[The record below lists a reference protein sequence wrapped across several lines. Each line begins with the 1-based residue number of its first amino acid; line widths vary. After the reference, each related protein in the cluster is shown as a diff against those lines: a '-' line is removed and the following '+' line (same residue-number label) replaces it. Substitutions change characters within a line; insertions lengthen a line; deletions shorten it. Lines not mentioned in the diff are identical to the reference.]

1 MHRLSVTAGAP
12 GGVAFTGR
20 MRHDPPPMSAPGT
33 VHPIPSGLSYRLAA
47 LARRPGLAVFVCTDL
62 RRYRQ
67 LSEELGFYLQD
78 VPELLWRF
86 PAWETLPYDRSS
98 PHHGIVGERFATL
111 GRLLREP
118 DAQGLV
124 LTALPAWLQ
133 RLAPPEAIATHVW
146 QLAVGDAMDLAALTR
161 RLAEGG
167 MQAVERVLGRG
178 EFAARGGL
186 LDIWPAAEEQPLRID
201 LFGDTVESI
210 RRFDIES
217 QRSGEALDHFTSVPV
232 REVILD
238 EGGRSRFVAAF
249 LERFP
254 QLRKHPMLAA
264 VQAGRP
270 HPGIES
276 LLPLAYEATARLGDY
291 LPKNCRV
298 MADEGLE
305 GARGPFASQV
315 RAQFELV
322 RLSQEPVISP
332 QELYAVETPLH
343 TEPFAGEALPP
354 APMLDD
360 FRERSQPLHALLHT
374 LQQRL
379 RDGWRLL
386 LVAHGP
392 GQRERMVEACRPLIG
407 TNAAD
412 GIPDIAGWPQADSAV
427 PVQSTIGY
435 LDAGFALADDR
446 LLVLTGREL
455 LGQRLPRRQHRRTT
469 VRADVFN
476 SLQELKIGDPVVH
489 EDHGVGRYRGLSTMD
504 IDGVAADFLHIEY
517 AGEASIHLPVE
528 ELDRLHRYTGE
539 EAPTLNRLGS
549 EQWKKTRERVRRD
562 LLDMAHELVDTEAA
576 RQQASRPPCALEGA
590 LLDAYEEFA
599 ARFPFEETDDQAEAI
614 RQVLADLQRA
624 RPMDR
629 VICGDVGFGKTEV
642 AMRAAFVVARAG
654 RQVALLA
661 PTTVL
666 ANQHFASL
674 TDRFAGTGIGIA
686 LLSRVQGKK
695 ETDSIRQGLASG
707 AVRILV
713 GTHKMLA
720 GPFTFA
726 DLGLVIID
734 EEQRF
739 GVRDKERLKALHHAS
754 DVLTLTA
761 TPIPRTLHQTLS
773 GLRDISIISTPP
785 AEREAIRTMVTTF
798 DEQLAVEAI
807 KREMYRGG
815 QVYYLHNHVQS
826 IERIARRLAEL
837 LPEAAIG
844 IAHGQLGA
852 ALLDRR
858 MLDFYEGRLHILVC
872 TTIVESGLDVPNA
885 NTLIVERADL
895 LGLSQLH
902 QIRGRVGRSHQQAYA
917 YLFAPDA
924 RAMTPDARER
934 LAAIAEYTELGS
946 GFMLARQD
954 MEIRGAG
961 NLLGAQQSGQIE
973 AIGLD
978 LYMEMLAEAVAE
990 ARGTRE
996 AAVPAPDMH
1005 LAVNAILPP
1014 DYVPQIGERLA
1025 LYRRIARAA
1034 DDAQISLLFEEM
1046 TDRFGRMPAEARLC
1060 LETARVRW
1068 RARKLRLSRLDAA
1081 SQSIRLLFT
1090 EASPIDRM
1098 KLLARVQA
1106 DPRHHALR
1114 PDGSLTLLGDWH
1126 EPRERLTH
1134 VVAFLDALLQG

>member
-1 MHRLSVTAGAP
+1 
-12 GGVAFTGR
+12 
-20 MRHDPPPMSAPGT
+20 MRHDPPPMSERTVQSIPPGFSYQLAT
-33 VHPIPSGLSYRLAA
+33 LARQPGLS
-47 LARRPGLAVFVCTDL
+47 VFVCADL

-78 VPELLWRF
+78 TPALLWRF

-98 PHHGIVGERFATL
+98 PHHAIVGERFSTL

-124 LTALPAWLQ
+124 LTSLPAWLQ
-133 RLAPPEAIATHVW
+133 RIAPPDAIATHVW
-146 QLAVGDAMDLAALTR
+146 QLSVGDAMDLGALVS

-186 LDIWPAAEEQPLRID
+186 LDIWPAAEEQPVRID
-201 LFGDTVESI
+201 LFGDEVESI
-210 RRFDIES
+210 RRFDIEN
-217 QRSGEALDHFTSVPV
+217 QRSGESLEHLISVPV

-238 EGGRSRFVAAF
+238 EAGRARFVAAF
-249 LERFP
+249 RERFP

-276 LLPLAYEATARLGDY
+276 LLPLAYETTARLVDY
-291 LPKNCRV
+291 LPDGCQWL
-298 MADEGLE
+298 ADTGLE
-305 GARGPFASQV
+305 AAREAFAAQV
-315 RAQFELV
+315 RSQFELM
-322 RLSQEPVISP
+322 RLSQEPVIAP
-332 QELYAVETPLH
+332 QELYAVETALG
-343 TEPFAGEALPP
+343 TEAYQKQALPV
-354 APMLDD
+354 APSLDD
-360 FRERSQPLHALLHT
+360 FRGRAQPLHALLDD
-374 LQQRL
+374 LKQRL
-379 RDGWRLL
+379 DEGWRLL

-392 GQRERMVEACRPLIG
+392 GQQERMREACRPLG
-407 TNAAD
+407 EA
-412 GIPDIAGWPQADSAV
+412 IAGTSGWPGTEAIA

-435 LDAGFALADDR
+435 LDVGFVLEDER

-476 SLQELKIGDPVVH
+476 SLQELKLGDPVVH

-504 IDGVAADFLHIEY
+504 IDGIAADFLHIEY

-576 RQQASRPPCALEGA
+576 RQGAKRAPYALAGE
-590 LLDAYEEFA
+590 LQDAYEEFA

-614 RQVLADLQRA
+614 RQVLADLQRE

-642 AMRAAFVVARAG
+642 AMRAAFVVARVG

-666 ANQHFASL
+666 ANQHYASL
-674 TDRFAGTGIGIA
+674 TDRFAGTGLAIE

-695 ETDSIRQGLASG
+695 ESDRIRRELANG
-707 AVRILV
+707 AIRILV

-720 GPFTFA
+720 AQFEFA

-739 GVRDKERLKALHHAS
+739 GVKDKERLKALHHAT
-754 DVLTLTA
+754 DLLTLTA

-785 AEREAIRTMVTTF
+785 AEREAIRTVVTTF

-807 KREMYRGG
+807 RREMYRGG

-837 LPEAAIG
+837 LPEAEIG
-844 IAHGQLGA
+844 TAHGQMGA
-852 ALLDRR
+852 AQLDRR

-917 YLFAPDA
+917 YLFAPDQ

-934 LAAIAEYTELGS
+934 LAAIAEYTELGA

-978 LYMEMLAEAVAE
+978 LYMEMLHEAVAE
-990 ARGTRE
+990 ARGSQ
-996 AAVPAPDMH
+996 PAPVQPLDMH

-1014 DYVPQIGERLA
+1014 DYIPQIGERLS
-1025 LYRRIARAA
+1025 LYRRVARAG
-1034 DDAQISLLFEEM
+1034 DDAQVALLFEEM
-1046 TDRFGRMPAEARLC
+1046 TDRFGRMPPEARSC
-1060 LETARVRW
+1060 LETARLRW
-1068 RARKLRLSRLDAA
+1068 RARKLQLSRLDAA
-1081 SQSIRLLFT
+1081 ASGIRLLFT
-1090 EASPIDRM
+1090 EDSPIDRM

-1106 DPRHHALR
+1106 DPRHHALS
-1114 PDGSLTLLGDWH
+1114 PDGSLTLIGDWANAG
-1126 EPRERLTH
+1126 ERLTH
-1134 VVAFLDALLQG
+1134 AVTFLDDLLKD